1 MAVVTGKVTPGQT
14 VKQLHLPLCRGFIK
28 GGGVSL
34 VTCEEKERTADGSF
48 GFHGIQ
54 FNSPE
59 HQQSVGSRWRCGE
72 DVWTRLDVV
81 HFYDHSDSKEGEELR
96 LRRCSINN
104 YGAFIIFSSFNGATG
119 VWYKEEKAGD
129 CPMSSSVHLF
139 GEREKQGFTIL
150 VVDCLLICRLFTGT
164 WINSRLSL

>member
-1 MAVVTGKVTPGQT
+1 MVTGKVTPGQT

-59 HQQSVGSRWRCGE
+59 HQQSVGSFAMTLWG
-72 DVWTRLDVV
+72 
-81 HFYDHSDSKEGEELR
+81 G
-96 LRRCSINN
+96 
-104 YGAFIIFSSFNGATG
+104 
-119 VWYKEEKAGD
+119 
-129 CPMSSSVHLF
+129 
-139 GEREKQGFTIL
+139 
-150 VVDCLLICRLFTGT
+150 CL
-164 WINSRLSL
+164 NST